1 MRETRKANRS
11 WAPALWGF
19 LLLCSISTCSA
30 RGHAGENL
38 GSIRLPPG
46 FTISLFSGDVPGA
59 RSLALSPSGV
69 LYVGTQDAGKVY
81 ALVDRNGDGK
91 ADHVYTV
98 ASGLDTPNGVAWKDG
113 ALYVGLISRV
123 LRLDAI
129 DEHLE
134 HPPKPVPV
142 GPTFPSDRSHGWK
155 FIRFGPD
162 GLLYVPVGAPC
173 NICEIKDPYAA
184 IHRMRVDGSN
194 SRQLFARG
202 VRNTVG
208 FDWQPGTGVLWFT
221 DNGRDW
227 LGDDLPPDELNRAP
241 QAGLHFGYPF
251 CHGGDLADPHFG
263 EGHPCSQYTPPAI
276 KLGAHV
282 ASLGMRFYTG
292 TMFPAEYR
300 NQIFIAEHGSWN
312 RSTPVGYRVSLVK
325 VEGDRAVSYQPFAE
339 GWLGGGRN
347 WGRPVDVQVALD
359 GALLVSDDK
368 AGAIYRIAYTG
379 TGGTSG
385 KAANPGDKP
394 VTR

>member
-1 MRETRKANRS
+1 MRETKKTNRS
-11 WAPALWGF
+11 WTLAPWGL

-30 RGHAGENL
+30 RGHAADNL
-38 GSIRLPPG
+38 RSLRVPPG
-46 FTISLFSGDVPGA
+46 FTVSLFSGDVPGA

-81 ALVDRNGDGK
+81 ALVDKDKDGK
-91 ADHVYTV
+91 ADRVYTV
-98 ASGLDTPNGVAWKDG
+98 ASGLDTPNGVAFKDG
-113 ALYVGLISRV
+113 ALYIGLVSHI
-123 LRLDAI
+123 LKLAAI
-129 DEHLE
+129 EEHLD
-134 HPPKPVPV
+134 HPPAPVPV
-142 GPTFPSDRSHGWK
+142 GPSFPTDGAHGWK

-162 GLLYVPVGAPC
+162 GELYVPVGAPC

-184 IHRMRVDGSN
+184 IHRMRVDSN
-194 SRQLFARG
+194 RREVFARG
-202 VRNTVG
+202 IRNTVG

-227 LGDDLPPDELNRAP
+227 LGDNKPPDELNRAP

-251 CHGGDLADPHFG
+251 CHGGDLADPKLG

-276 KLGAHV
+276 KLGPHV
-282 ASLGMRFYTG
+282 AALGMRFYTG

-300 NQIFIAEHGSWN
+300 NQIFLAEHGSWN
-312 RSTPVGYRVSLVK
+312 RTQPIGYRVSLVK
-325 VEGDRAVSYQPFAE
+325 VEGDRAVSYEPFAE

-347 WGRPVDVQVALD
+347 WGRPVDVQVAPD

-379 TGGTSG
+379 TTG
-385 KAANPGDKP
+385 AAAPTKP
-394 VTR
+394 AGR